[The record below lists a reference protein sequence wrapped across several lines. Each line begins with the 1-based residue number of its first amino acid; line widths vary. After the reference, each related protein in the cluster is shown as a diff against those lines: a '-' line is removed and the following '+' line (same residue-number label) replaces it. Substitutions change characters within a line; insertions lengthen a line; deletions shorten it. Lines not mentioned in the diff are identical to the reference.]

1 LVEGGG
7 GGEGFRY
14 ATVPWIV
21 SETAAENKKII
32 AVINS
37 SVKKINNTSKIRYL
51 PCCTTTVYKLFFCTS
66 VFFLNVF
73 WIEFVRMG
81 LVLAATA
88 SDRRKLTSK
97 EATALIQSGPE
108 QK

>member
-1 LVEGGG
+1 
-7 GGEGFRY
+7 
-14 ATVPWIV
+14 
-21 SETAAENKKII
+21 
-32 AVINS
+32 
-37 SVKKINNTSKIRYL
+37 
-51 PCCTTTVYKLFFCTS
+51 
-66 VFFLNVF
+66 
-73 WIEFVRMG
+73 MG